1 MQTSTVARNLA
12 LGILLG
18 LFVSSAAYASGPTL
32 HADKVV
38 VIKDEK
44 LLLLLRKG
52 EILKSYKVSVGRNPG
67 RRVRQGDNRTPE
79 GVYVID
85 RRNPR
90 SSFYKALHISYPN
103 ASDVRIARQLGVSP
117 GGEVSIHGLPE
128 GFEDLGASHADLNW
142 TRGCIAVSNDEMDE
156 IWELVADG
164 TPVKIVP

>member
-1 MQTSTVARNLA
+1 MQSGTVARNLA
-12 LGILLG
+12 LGIFLG
-18 LFVSSAAYASGPTL
+18 LFVSSAAHSSGTI

-38 VIKDEK
+38 VVKNEK

-52 EILKSYKVSVGRNPG
+52 EVLRSYKVSIGRNPG

-79 GVYVID
+79 GLYVID

-90 SSFYKALHISYPN
+90 SSYYKALHISYPN
-103 ASDVRIARQLGVSP
+103 AFDVRIATKLGVSP
-117 GGEVSIHGLPE
+117 GGEVSIHGLPS

-142 TRGCIAVSNDEMDE
+142 TRGCIAVSNEEMDE

-164 TPVKIVP
+164 TPVNIIP

>member
-18 LFVSSAAYASGPTL
+18 LFVSSAADASGTIL

-44 LLLLLRKG
+44 LLLLLHKG

-79 GVYVID
+79 GAYVID

-117 GGEVSIHGLPE
+117 GGEVAIHGLPE

-142 TRGCIAVSNDEMDE
+142 TRGCIAVSNEEMDE